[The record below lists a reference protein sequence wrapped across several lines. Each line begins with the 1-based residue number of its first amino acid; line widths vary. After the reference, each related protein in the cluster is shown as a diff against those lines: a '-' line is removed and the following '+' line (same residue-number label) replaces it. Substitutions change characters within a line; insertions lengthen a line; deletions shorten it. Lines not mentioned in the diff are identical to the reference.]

1 MSRPAHKRSSTSK
14 AEVES
19 LTSSKR
25 PKTSTRGV
33 VFTHHLANE
42 QSSMADALEAGM
54 QGRDD
59 QQRPEQAQRV
69 STKEVDNESSR
80 RRRPPHRGN
89 WIGSRSAS
97 DGILGFNSPEWM
109 VCDVAAIFAG
119 GLPTGIYTTSK
130 PDACQFV
137 ANNCSA
143 NVICVEDEKQLA
155 KILQIRDQLPHL
167 KAIVQYKGKLSQ
179 QYPNVLEWDQFME
192 LGKDVDDS
200 VIEEK
205 IKAQRPEQ
213 CALLVYTSGTT
224 GDPKGVML
232 SHDNITWT
240 LKAIKSTF
248 NLGFGEDHG
257 VSYMPLSHTAG
268 QISEVFMP
276 LLLGG
281 TVHFAQP
288 DALKGTLLQTIRE
301 ARPTYFYS
309 VPRVWEKIKE
319 GFEAQS
325 HDMGFIKKAIFSWA
339 TQKGIEGNTNI
350 QQHLPL
356 PYFWS
361 LADSVVY
368 QKVRTTLGLDRC
380 KNCICGSAP
389 VSLEVL
395 RFFMSVNIPLLE
407 FYGMSESSGPQT
419 FNVMDHWRLGS
430 VGINMVGAK
439 TKIDKPDENGDG
451 EVREIVR
458 HIFMGYL
465 NDEEKTK
472 EAIDEEGWLHS
483 GDVGRIDQDGFL
495 YVTGRIKELVIT
507 SGGKNIAPVP
517 IEDAIKEKAPFLS
530 NVMVVGD
537 HRKYISCLV
546 TLKVTKGYCSW
557 KDAPRAFKKHQLSD
571 CHREAVK
578 VVCVMNPETGEPTDD
593 LLPQAI
599 DMIAALGSHCTKVSE
614 VVQQQDQA
622 VYAAIQKG
630 LDKVNEHAETT
641 VHTVKKFTLLDT
653 DFSIPGG
660 ELGPTLKLKRSVAA
674 KKYAEKIDAMY
685 AGDENPA
692 ESIKFFKAI
701 PSGQS

>member
-1 MSRPAHKRSSTSK
+1 MAAEQIEKPQTEPLLLDAEPSSNASPQAEGEGDGGASAAKVKWRKHWTTNPAEGVDLLIGETGLEAEAPITVGRMFKDTAERLPDHPAHMYK
-14 AEVES
+14 ENDEW
-19 LTSSKR
+19 R
-25 PKTSTRGV
+25 PITYKQYYDRCFAAAKSFLKIGLEPLHGV
-33 VFTHHLANE
+33 AI
-42 QSSMADALEAGM
+42 M
-54 QGRDD
+54 
-59 QQRPEQAQRV
+59 
-69 STKEVDNESSR
+69 
-80 RRRPPHRGN
+80 
-89 WIGSRSAS
+89 
-97 DGILGFNSPEWM
+97 GFNSPEWM
-109 VCDVAAIFAG
+109 VCDVGAIFAG

-268 QISEVFMP
+268 QISEVFLP
-276 LLLGG
+276 ILLGG
-281 TVHFAQP
+281 TLHFAQP

-309 VPRVWEKIKE
+309 VPRIWEKFKE
-319 GFEAQS
+319 GFEARSQQMS
-325 HDMGFIKKAIFSWA
+325 SIKKAVTRWA
-339 TQKGIEGNTNI
+339 RKKGLKGNTRK
-350 QQHLPL
+350 QEHRSYPRLWAVAGKL
-356 PYFWS
+356 VFK
-361 LADSVVY
+361 
-368 QKVRTTLGLDRC
+368 KVHTLLGLDRC
-380 KNCICGSAP
+380 KFCICGSAP

-395 RFFMSVNIPLLE
+395 RFFMSIDIPLLE

-419 FNVMDHWRLGS
+419 FNVMDHWRVGS
-430 VGINMVGAK
+430 VGRNMVGAK

-451 EVREIVR
+451 EILYYGR

-495 YVTGRIKELVIT
+495 YITGRIKELVIT

-517 IEDAIKEKAPFLS
+517 IENEIKESVPFLS

-546 TLKVTKGYCSW
+546 TLK
-557 KDAPRAFKKHQLSD
+557 
-571 CHREAVK
+571 
-578 VVCVMNPETGEPTDD
+578 CVMNPETGEPTDD

-630 LDKVNEHAETT
+630 LDEVNEHAETT
-641 VHTVKKFTLLDT
+641 VHTVKKFTILES

-685 AGDENPA
+685 AGD
-692 ESIKFFKAI
+692 
-701 PSGQS
+701 